1 MSHYRFFAARI
12 GLCALLL
19 LALAPMAQAS
29 LLINY
34 SVAGAGPF
42 TNETDTASLSSFT
55 GSATLLDGVS
65 QQLQIGVLNFTEVDN
80 SAWTPSVVTSNVD
93 RALSINLGNGTL
105 LQNLTI
111 SISSLTDTASVDG
124 LNTIVINLGGGQ
136 FVDVTTLAFA
146 RSAGGNITYNDPIYA
161 NFLLQTTNVP
171 EPGSLSLLA
180 IGALGMFAASRRRK
194 QDKA

>member
-29 LLINY
+29 LFINY

-42 TNETDTASLSSFT
+42 TNQTDTASLSSYAST
-55 GSATLLDGVS
+55 ATLVDGVA
-65 QQLQIGVLNFTEVDN
+65 QLLQIGVLNFQQVNDYDPW
-80 SAWTPSVVTSNVD
+80 SPIPVVFDAS
-93 RALSINLGNGTL
+93 RLLSINSNNGTL
-105 LQNLTI
+105 LQGLTI
-111 SISSLTDTASVDG
+111 TLGNVNDTASVDG

-136 FVDVTTLAFA
+136 FVDVTTLGFS
-146 RSAGGNITYNDPIYA
+146 RSGLGTYNDPIYA
-161 NFLLQTTNVP
+161 NFLLQTATAP